1 MPLWGLPPWGSC
13 RLNFAKICA
22 LLPVGLLLLIPQ
34 RLFPAP
40 GPAGIYSNLLRAAGS
55 CPVVRYSSC
64 NLQIQQGGE
73 YIFFEL
79 HPRSTCCRYRIM
91 QGGGCISRIVSR
103 SPCNVGLWA
112 ALLILSPG
120 GIPSRVTLRR
130 FFVVPSARCGVS
142 PGYTGI
148 GPAGG
153 CVPVVCDRSQS
164 WKTLCP
170 YIGIPSSCAVVG
182 TRGTPG
188 SSAIFGRFPIKEK
201 GLCAN
206 L

>member
-1 MPLWGLPPWGSC
+1 M
-13 RLNFAKICA
+13 NFAKICA

-73 YIFFEL
+73 YIKFNL
-79 HPRSTCCRYRIM
+79 PPRSTCCRYRIM

-120 GIPSRVTLRR
+120 GKPSRVTLRR

-142 PGYTGI
+142 PGLWGI
-148 GPAGG
+148 GPAGVYPLPVIG
-153 CVPVVCDRSQS
+153 RRVGKPSARTSVSRPAVLLPVPRAPPDRLQF
-164 WKTLCP
+164 
-170 YIGIPSSCAVVG
+170 
-182 TRGTPG
+182 
-188 SSAIFGRFPIKEK
+188 SAGFR
-201 GLCAN
+201 
-206 L
+206 